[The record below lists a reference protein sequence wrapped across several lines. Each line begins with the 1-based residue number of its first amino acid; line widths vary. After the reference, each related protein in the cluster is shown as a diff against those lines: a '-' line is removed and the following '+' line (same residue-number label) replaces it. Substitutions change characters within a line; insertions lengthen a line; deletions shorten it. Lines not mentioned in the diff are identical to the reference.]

1 MSGNRV
7 VEKTNRGPNPP
18 APLPCPKGP
27 LGVREGGEETALPI
41 SMAGLIY
48 AVLGIIGVVGIGVII
63 YSTTLGPGI
72 GGDATL
78 YIEAARN
85 LLAGKGLVIFDPAVG
100 FKPLPYSAPLFPILL
115 AGIGLTGADQ
125 AEAARWLN
133 ALLFGGTIF
142 LVGAFV
148 LRFTRSAAVAVL
160 SALLVLLSP
169 VAVRTFSWAMAEPVF
184 LFTGFLGIFL
194 ILLYTEKPRAG
205 LLIGA
210 ILAAGCSV
218 FARYIG
224 ASFVG
229 AGVLIL
235 LLLDRRRWV
244 QRVTDSVLLLG
255 SSMLPI
261 TLWIVW
267 DFLQTHTVASRS
279 VLAGP
284 GLGARILSAL
294 PSFKE
299 AFLFWII
306 PDSWVDTPPY
316 PQALN
321 TLALLGA
328 AVALILLAAAVIWRT
343 RVRKAAAPPG
353 GSARLA
359 LGLAILVAVYLAVT
373 LVVYVSTYPPITLD
387 NRMIVPVHLAVLV
400 LVAVLAGMLLQLEGA
415 RRWLQV
421 GLWIVLLG
429 FAATYVYRTPRIV
442 LETHRT
448 GLGYLAEASQ
458 YAETIAAVKALTP
471 ETPIITNE
479 VTRVMYY
486 TGRPAY
492 ALFSGELAKP
502 GSSPFTY
509 GSDPTD
515 PGQAAF
521 HNGAALVIFNT
532 FDQTLNDLY
541 GTEGPTRLA
550 TLTQGLYQ
558 AKKTAD
564 GTIYYYE
571 KP

>member
-1 MSGNRV
+1 MSGNRL
-7 VEKTNRGPNPP
+7 VERTNRGPNPP
-18 APLPCPKGP
+18 APLP
-27 LGVREGGEETALPI
+27 LREGGEEMGLPI
-41 SMAGLIY
+41 SLASLVYVLLG
-48 AVLGIIGVVGIGVII
+48 VLGMVGVGVII
-63 YSTTLGPGI
+63 YSTTLGVGI

-78 YIEAARN
+78 YIDAARN
-85 LLAGKGLVIFDPAVG
+85 LLTGKGLVIFDPAVG

-115 AGIGLTGADQ
+115 AGTGLFRVGLAQ
-125 AEAARWLN
+125 AARWLN

-148 LRFTRSAAVAVL
+148 LRYTRSAAVAFL

-169 VAVRTFSWAMAEPVF
+169 VAVRTYAWAMAEPIF
-184 LFTGFLGIFL
+184 LFAGFLGLFL
-194 ILLYTEKPRAG
+194 AIAYTERPRAG
-205 LLIGA
+205 LLVGA
-210 ILAAGCSV
+210 LIAAGLSAC
-218 FARYIG
+218 ARYIG
-224 ASFVG
+224 VGFVG
-229 AGVLIL
+229 AAALIIL
-235 LLLDRRRWV
+235 LMDRRGWL
-244 QRVTDSVLLLG
+244 QRVKAVLVFGIG
-255 SSMLPI
+255 SAIPVGI
-261 TLWIVW
+261 WVVW
-267 DFLQTHTVASRS
+267 DYLQTQTVASRS

-284 GLGARILSAL
+284 GLGARILAAL

-316 PQALN
+316 PHALN
-321 TLALLGA
+321 TLALVGAGA
-328 AVALILLAAAVIWRT
+328 ALVALAAAVVWRA
-343 RVRKAAAPPG
+343 RVRKASSAMD
-353 GSARLA
+353 GSVRLA

-373 LVVYVSTYPPITLD
+373 LAVYVSTYPPITLD

-400 LVAVLAGMLLQLEGA
+400 LVAVLAGMLMRLESA

-421 GLWIVLLG
+421 GLWVVLLG

-448 GLGYLAEASQ
+448 GLGYLAEAPQ

-492 ALFSGELAKP
+492 ALLSGELAKP
-502 GSSPFTY
+502 GSAPFTY
-509 GSDPTD
+509 GSDPAD

-521 HNGAALVIFNT
+521 RNGAALVIFNT

-541 GTEGPTRLA
+541 GSEGPARLA

-564 GTIYYYE
+564 GEIYYFE

>member
-1 MSGNRV
+1 V
-7 VEKTNRGPNPP
+7 
-18 APLPCPKGP
+18 
-27 LGVREGGEETALPI
+27 
-41 SMAGLIY
+41 
-48 AVLGIIGVVGIGVII
+48 
-63 YSTTLGPGI
+63 GI

-100 FKPLPYSAPLFPILL
+100 YKPLPYSAPLFPILL
-115 AGIGLTGADQ
+115 AGIGLTGADLAQ
-125 AEAARWLN
+125 AARWLN
-133 ALLFGGTIF
+133 ALLYGATIF
-142 LVGAFV
+142 LAGAAV

-169 VAVRTFSWAMAEPVF
+169 IAVRTFSWAMAEPVF

-194 ILLYTEKPRAG
+194 TLVYTEKPRAG

-235 LLLDRRRWV
+235 LLLDRRRWE
-244 QRVTDSVLLLG
+244 QRFIDAVLFL

-267 DFLQTHTVASRS
+267 EFLQTHTVASRS
-279 VLAGP
+279 VLSGP
-284 GLGARILSAL
+284 GLGARFLSAL

-306 PDSWVDTPPY
+306 PDSWVDAPPY

-321 TLALLGA
+321 TLALAGVG
-328 AVALILLAAAVIWRT
+328 VALIALAAAVVWRA
-343 RVRKAAAPPG
+343 RVRKASAPLG
-353 GSARLA
+353 GSSRLA
-359 LGLAILVAVYLAVT
+359 LGLALLVAVYLVVT

-400 LVAVLAGMLLQLEGA
+400 LVAVLAGMLLRLEGA
-415 RRWLQV
+415 RRWLQA

-429 FAATYVYRTPRIV
+429 VTATYLYRTPRIV

-448 GLGYLAEASQ
+448 GLGYLAEAGQ
-458 YAETIAAVKALTP
+458 YAETIAAVKALP
-471 ETPIITNE
+471 AGTPIITNE

-492 ALFSGELAKP
+492 ALLSGELVKP
-502 GSSPFTY
+502 GSTPFTY
-509 GSDPTD
+509 GADPAD

-521 HNGAALVIFNT
+521 RNGAALVIFDT
-532 FDQTLNDLY
+532 LDQTLNDLY
-541 GTEGPTRLA
+541 GTEGPTRRA

-558 AKKTAD
+558 AAKTAD
-564 GTIYYYE
+564 GAIYFYE